1 MKAYRSGAAVL
12 ALGLLTVPAAFAQ
25 QTAEELYQAGL
36 YQEEVQ
42 GDLERA
48 IEVYRRILE
57 DFPSSRAVGAKAQ
70 LHIGL
75 CYEKLG
81 LQEARQA
88 YRSVIDDFPDHT
100 DEVEVARNRL
110 AGIERALAALNRQP
124 TFRKIEIA
132 SEPQNGVLSPDGK
145 RLAFISEGAVWVVPL
160 HGRVDPDIAGEPVR
174 LAEVPGV
181 WDNGSLLAWSAN
193 GGWIAVNG
201 GSEEEDDDA
210 VSLIPVKG
218 GDTRVVNVPNRGSH
232 AWSYRLSLS
241 PDGGQVAVSAVELGQ
256 PEAPFGRNK
265 YIYSIPVGG
274 GAPTQISSGSARM
287 PSFSPD
293 GKLIA
298 YVGARER
305 DDWEENTERT
315 RFDGDLWVAS
325 STGSNP
331 RRLATV
337 DGQLRGPVW
346 SPDGR
351 YIAAH
356 HEPGNSNFS
365 QAVWVFPL
373 SPDASSAG
381 EPTKIALPRES
392 WEMVSG
398 WTPDGKLG
406 VFIDS
411 EMHEAIYTVP
421 ASGGKAVQVMAEGG
435 DPYYPRWS
443 PDGERIYLR
452 GYQPDPSR
460 VFVQYVPASGGD
472 LRDVPVRSER
482 ELVSTIPGGG
492 LNVSPDGKRIVIAA
506 YQKPYDPEEGVDIWA
521 IPLDGG
527 TPTRLTTDASFEGY
541 PCWSPDGEWI
551 AFTDRIEKSEDEGF
565 RAIFMVPAEG
575 GEIRR
580 VSSES
585 DSVSRGGITFSPDGE
600 RIAFFSNG
608 QIKAIPLDGGRA
620 EVLTTEVQSR
630 MHSDLAWSPDGA
642 RVAYSG
648 AGKIWIASIGGGP
661 PEELRTGL
669 PEGARL
675 STFSWSPDGE
685 KIAFVGSIG
694 GDGEFWLIS
703 DFLPTS
709 EDR

>member
-1 MKAYRSGAAVL
+1 MKAQFVL
-12 ALGLLTVPAAFAQ
+12 ATGLVLASSSVATVFAQ

-42 GDLERA
+42 GNLETAIDIYRA
-48 IEVYRRILE
+48 ILD
-57 DFPSSRAVGAKAQ
+57 DFPGSRSVGAKAQ

-88 YRSVIDDFPDHT
+88 YRRVIDDFPDHT
-100 DEVEVARNRL
+100 DEVEVARERL

-132 SEPQNGVLSPDGK
+132 SKPQNGVLSPDGN
-145 RLAFISEGAVWVVPL
+145 RLAFISEGAVWAVPL
-160 HGRVDPDIAGEPVR
+160 HGAVGPDIAGEPVR

-193 GGWIAVNG
+193 GDWIAVNG
-201 GSEEEDDDA
+201 GSEEEDEDA
-210 VSLIPVKG
+210 VSLIPVG
-218 GDTRVVNVPNRGSH
+218 GGEPRVVNVPDRGGH

-287 PSFSPD
+287 PAFSPD

-305 DDWEENTERT
+305 EDWEENTERT

-325 STGSNP
+325 STGTNR

-337 DGQLRGPVW
+337 DGRLRGPVW

-351 YIAAH
+351 YIVAH

-365 QAVWVFPL
+365 QAIWVFPL
-373 SPDASSAG
+373 SDDASSAG

-398 WTPDGKLG
+398 WTPDGELG

-421 ASGGKAVQVMAEGG
+421 ASGGKAVQVMAEG
-435 DPYYPRWS
+435 DEPYYPRWS

-460 VFVQYVPASGGD
+460 VLVQYVPASGGD

-482 ELVSTIPGGG
+482 ELVSRIPGGG
-492 LNVSPDGKRIVIAA
+492 LNVAPDGKRIVIAA
-506 YQKPYDPEEGVDIWA
+506 YQKPYDPEEGVDVWTL
-521 IPLDGG
+521 PLDGG
-527 TPTRLTTDASFEGY
+527 TPTQLTTDASFEGY

-551 AFTDRIEKSEDEGF
+551 AFTDWIEKSEDEGF

-575 GEIRR
+575 GQIRR

-585 DSVSRGGITFSPDGE
+585 DSVGGGGITFSPDGE

-608 QIKAIPLDGGRA
+608 TIKAIPVDGGRP
-620 EVLTTEVQSR
+620 EVLITGVESR
-630 MHSDLAWSPDGA
+630 AHSDLAWSPDGA
-642 RVAYSG
+642 RIAYSG
-648 AGKIWIASIGGGP
+648 AGKIWIASIDGGASV
-661 PEELRTGL
+661 ELRTGL
-669 PEGARL
+669 PEGAEL

-685 KIAFVGSIG
+685 KIAFVASLG
-694 GDGEFWLIS
+694 GEPEFFLIS
-703 DFLPTS
+703 DFLPTAGN
-709 EDR
+709 R

>member
-1 MKAYRSGAAVL
+1 MNRQLALAAIVVL
-12 ALGLLTVPAAFAQ
+12 ALASPATVHGQ

-36 YQEEVQ
+36 YQEDVQ
-42 GDLERA
+42 GNLERA
-48 IEVYRRILE
+48 IEIYRGILA
-57 DFPSSRAVGAKAQ
+57 DFPDSRAVGAKAQ
-70 LHIGL
+70 LHVGL

-88 YRSVIDDFPDHT
+88 YRRVIDDFPDHA
-100 DEVEVARNRL
+100 EEVAVARDRL

-132 SEPQNGVLSPDGK
+132 SKPQNGVLSPDGK
-145 RLAFISEGAVWVVPL
+145 QLAFISEGAVWVVPL
-160 HGRVDPDIAGEPVR
+160 QGNVGADIAGEPVR
-174 LAEVPGV
+174 LAEVPGL

-193 GGWIAVNG
+193 GDWIAVNG

-210 VSLIPVKG
+210 VSLIPVGG
-218 GDTRVVNVPNRGSH
+218 GDPRVVNVPDRGGH

-265 YIYSIPVGG
+265 YIYSIPVAG

-298 YVGARER
+298 FVGARER
-305 DDWEENTERT
+305 EDWEDNTERT

-325 STGSNP
+325 STGTNP

-337 DGQLRGPVW
+337 DGRLRGPVW

-365 QAVWVFPL
+365 QAIWVFPL
-373 SPDASSAG
+373 SDDASSAG

-398 WTPDGKLG
+398 WTPDGELG

-421 ASGGKAVQVMAEGG
+421 ASGGKAVQVMAEG
-435 DPYYPRWS
+435 DEPYYPRWS

-452 GYQPDPSR
+452 GFQPDPSR
-460 VFVQYVPASGGD
+460 VLVQYVPAAGGD
-472 LRDVPVRSER
+472 LVDVPVRLER

-506 YQKPYDPEEGVDIWA
+506 YQRPYDPEEGVDIWT
-521 IPLDGG
+521 IPVDGA
-527 TPTRLTTDASFEGY
+527 TPTRLTADASFEGY

-551 AFTDRIEKSEDEGF
+551 AFTDRFEKSEDEGF
-565 RAIFMVPAEG
+565 RAIFTVPAEG
-575 GEIRR
+575 GQIRLI
-580 VSSES
+580 SSES
-585 DSVSRGGITFSPDGE
+585 DSVSSGGITFSPDGE

-608 QIKAIPLDGGRA
+608 QIKAITLDGGQP
-620 EVLTTEVQSR
+620 EVLATEVQSR

-642 RVAYSG
+642 RIAYSG
-648 AGKIWIASIGGGP
+648 AGKILIASIDGGT

-675 STFSWSPDGE
+675 STFSWSPDG
-685 KIAFVGSIG
+685 KRIAFVGSIG
-694 GDGEFWLIS
+694 GDAEFWLIS
-703 DFLPTS
+703 DFLPES
-709 EDR
+709 DNR